1 MAGMTSASS
10 LDADR
15 AQENFSRLMVH
26 VAKLYCMGGSSS
38 ISSHEA
44 QGLATSVAYVL
55 GIADATVEEATCV
68 LDVEDSIALW
78 HEGLHA
84 LDVRVDAALDM
95 WREIIAAMPPIR
107 NVALRDTL
115 ESLGELRRLYDT
127 CFAAH
132 EVPCDIDY
140 QLSKPVGPQ
149 LMGLDY
155 IEAWLARLLVE
166 TRWIAQFD
174 VENCIV
180 VLERACPDYKG
191 LHVNLY
197 DLLSPHES
205 ELGSFRIRA

>member
-127 CFAAH
+127 RFAAH

-140 QLSKPVGPQ
+140 QLSKPVARNSW
-149 LMGLDY
+149 
-155 IEAWLARLLVE
+155 AWTTSKRGSPSCSWRRAGSRSSMWRTASSYSSAHAR
-166 TRWIAQFD
+166 TTK
-174 VENCIV
+174 
-180 VLERACPDYKG
+180 ACT
-191 LHVNLY
+191 
-197 DLLSPHES
+197 
-205 ELGSFRIRA
+205 

>member
-1 MAGMTSASS
+1 MNGAMKSLMPQGGIDEVLAVVNGHLAMAGLSIARDEALMLAERRAESLAEVERVEFGQPAVPAIAEALANSPFLVRGS
-10 LDADR
+10 VADVLDAR
-15 AQENFSRLMVH
+15 M
-26 VAKLYCMGGSSS
+26 
-38 ISSHEA
+38 
-44 QGLATSVAYVL
+44 
-55 GIADATVEEATCV
+55 
-68 LDVEDSIALW
+68 
-78 HEGLHA
+78 
-84 LDVRVDAALDM
+84 DAALDM

-107 NVALRDTL
+107 NVVLRDTL

-127 CFAAH
+127 RFAAH

-155 IEAWLARLLVE
+155 IEAWLAQLLVE

-197 DLLSPHES
+197 DLLFPHES